1 MQYHLCIHIRLVS
14 TEAKSWSLSTK
25 ITYNN
30 GPKTSKA
37 KCICYEKNLNTS
49 LKKKRKNQEKQK
61 MEKKN

>member
-1 MQYHLCIHIRLVS
+1 MQYYLCIHIRLVS

-37 KCICYEKNLNTS
+37 KCICYEKILNTS
-49 LKKKRKNQEKQK
+49 LKKKRKNQ
-61 MEKKN
+61 